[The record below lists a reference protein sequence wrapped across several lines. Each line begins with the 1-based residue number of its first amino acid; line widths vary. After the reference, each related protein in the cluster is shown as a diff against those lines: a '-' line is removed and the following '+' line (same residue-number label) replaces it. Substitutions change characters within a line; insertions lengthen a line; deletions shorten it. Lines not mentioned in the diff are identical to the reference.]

1 MQQVAFSTCDD
12 VFQDKH
18 FFSIF
23 QACGLLIL
31 FQITEMI
38 AYRGELW
45 LV

>member
-1 MQQVAFSTCDD
+1 MQQVVFSTCDD
-12 VFQDKH
+12 VFQDKSL
-18 FFSIF
+18 FKIF

>member
-1 MQQVAFSTCDD
+1 MQQVAFYTCDD